1 MDAQTKQLV
10 KPLENLYA
18 KAPALPV
25 GAREFIVSIAPW
37 VALILGILSVVG
49 FALSLLGWGSLA
61 AVAPLA
67 AGMHVGF
74 TGLLLVASV
83 LGLVSGVLYLLAFK
97 PLQKRALKGWNLL
110 FWVLLINAV
119 SAVVSGVAV
128 FLNPF
133 SIVWALVWL
142 AIELYFLLQVKSYYK

>member
-49 FALSLLGWGSLA
+49 FALSLLGWGTLA
-61 AVAPLA
+61 TLAPYA

-83 LGLVSGVLYLLAFK
+83 LGLVSGVLYLLAYQ
-97 PLQKRALKGWNLL
+97 PLKKRALKGWNLL

-119 SAVVSGVAV
+119 SAVVSGAAV
-128 FLNPF
+128 YFSLF
-133 SIVWALVWL
+133 SIVWALIWFAV
-142 AIELYFLLQVKSYYK
+142 ELYFLLQVKAYYK